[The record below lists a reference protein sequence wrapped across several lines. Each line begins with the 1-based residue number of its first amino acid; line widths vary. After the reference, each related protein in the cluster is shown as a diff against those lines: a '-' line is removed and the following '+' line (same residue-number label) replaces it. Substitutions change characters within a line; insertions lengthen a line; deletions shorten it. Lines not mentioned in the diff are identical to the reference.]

1 MKISKQP
8 CEAITLNMYRA
19 ASEILEKTEAL
30 DLVCPGSFHLWKNIA
45 QSTVPL
51 KRLTIHVL
59 VYRLYKSC
67 RVLLILFLPKNYA
80 KSFVLLLLL

>member
-1 MKISKQP
+1 
-8 CEAITLNMYRA
+8 MYRA
-19 ASEILEKTEAL
+19 ASEILENTEAP
-30 DLVCPGSFHLWKNIA
+30 DLGCPGSFHLWKNIA

-51 KRLTIHVL
+51 KRLTM